1 MEAAQ
6 MGHYYEEFEVGT
18 TIFHAQSK
26 TIFESDCNLFS
37 LLTMNHHPVH
47 TNLDYAEKNQH
58 GNILVPGT
66 LVFSLG
72 VHFTVMDISGKAIA
86 NLGYEQI
93 EHLKPTFINDTLY
106 SRTQVLDKW
115 ESKSKDDRGIVYVE
129 TVSYNQRNE
138 DVLRFRRKILIKKEG
153 KTNR

>member
-18 TIFHAQSK
+18 TIFHVQSK

-93 EHLKPTFINDTLY
+93 EHLKPTYINDTLY

-138 DVLRFRRKILIKKEG
+138 DVLCFRRKILIKKEA
-153 KTNR
+153 KTNS